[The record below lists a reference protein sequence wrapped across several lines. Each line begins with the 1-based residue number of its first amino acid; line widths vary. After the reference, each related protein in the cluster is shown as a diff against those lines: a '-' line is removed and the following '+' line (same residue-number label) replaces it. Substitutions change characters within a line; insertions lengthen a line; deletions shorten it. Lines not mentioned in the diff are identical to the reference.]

1 MEFLGVL
8 RFFLQYQGSFSCKNC
23 FVSMCVVLVQ
33 IELYYTLFKYF
44 LIASHQFI
52 RKLLSLSYDYL
63 GILDGCGMIG

>member
-1 MEFLGVL
+1 
-8 RFFLQYQGSFSCKNC
+8 
-23 FVSMCVVLVQ
+23 MCVVLVQ

-52 RKLLSLSYDYL
+52 RKLLSLSYNYL